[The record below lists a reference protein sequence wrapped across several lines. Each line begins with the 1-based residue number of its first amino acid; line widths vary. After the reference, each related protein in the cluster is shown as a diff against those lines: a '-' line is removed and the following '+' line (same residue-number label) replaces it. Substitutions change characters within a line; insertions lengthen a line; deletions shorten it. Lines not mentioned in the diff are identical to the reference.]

1 MQIFYINLIKLKS
14 LKAFNST
21 LQFACGS
28 TTAKNRAAPAGADG
42 GDSIQLRQTKLTRND
57 QQNRRQVSQ
66 SPMVAINRSISM
78 FENGKSL

>member
-1 MQIFYINLIKLKS
+1 MQIFYINFIKLKP

-21 LQFACGS
+21 LQFACDS

-42 GDSIQLRQTKLTRND
+42 DNSIQLRLTKLMRND

>member
-21 LQFACGS
+21 LQFGRGS
-28 TTAKNRAAPAGADG
+28 TTAKNRAAPAGANG
-42 GDSIQLRQTKLTRND
+42 GDSIHCVKTKLTRND

-66 SPMVAINRSISM
+66 LPVATETRSILILK
-78 FENGKSL
+78 N